1 MSATSRPRDTPR
13 DTTQHASRQSNKDAH
28 SVQTLRNDLRER
40 VDDNAKVLEERVDD
54 NAKVLKELA
63 NIGLAKWEDKPNL
76 NRLDPNG
83 LWKVQLPTTRLDRPK
98 QYKTAFEAA
107 LNAAQTPRE
116 EPAKLAVYFRDLPK
130 REQDEIISR
139 RLEEL
144 REEGAELPIPAA
156 RLINTA
162 HAPAGETAPNKLQ
175 KRNFLVNKK
184 FARRNSSPFEAALN
198 AVQTPRE
205 EPAKLAVYFRD
216 LPTRD
221 PDEIVS
227 RRLEELRPREEG
239 AREEGAELPIPA
251 ARGSNWDRGD
261 VTINNSPLPN
271 TTDAPE
277 GETAPNKLQKRNFLV
292 NKNFARRNSSAS
304 RHGIV

>member
-1 MSATSRPRDTPR
+1 MFRLVKDRNMSATSRPRDTPR

-83 LWKVQLPTTRLDRPK
+83 PWKVQLPTTRLDRP
-98 QYKTAFEAA
+98 Q
-107 LNAAQTPRE
+107 Q
-116 EPAKLAVYFRDLPK
+116 
-130 REQDEIISR
+130 
-139 RLEEL
+139 
-144 REEGAELPIPAA
+144 IPAA

-216 LPTRD
+216 LPKRD

>member
-83 LWKVQLPTTRLDRPK
+83 PWKVQLPTTRLDRPK

-139 RLEEL
+139 
-144 REEGAELPIPAA
+144 G
-156 RLINTA
+156 
-162 HAPAGETAPNKLQ
+162 
-175 KRNFLVNKK
+175 
-184 FARRNSSPFEAALN
+184 
-198 AVQTPRE
+198 
-205 EPAKLAVYFRD
+205 
-216 LPTRD
+216 
-221 PDEIVS
+221 
-227 RRLEELRPREEG
+227 LEELRPREEG